1 MKGFLAGTQPNL
13 GSFLDYASL
22 NKMKL
27 CDIGVNILDKMF
39 CGEYNH
45 KYIHE
50 NDINNVIDRANSLSV
65 QTLICTG
72 SNIEDSKKLLH
83 FCSNY
88 ENNTGNIFNNFTY
101 ILFKVTLTYNT
112 LGLYC
117 TAGIHPCNSN
127 IFENVDNIS
136 TIMNDLNTL
145 VKDGLNNHKLVA
157 IGECGLDYDR
167 LEYCNKETQL
177 ISFEN
182 QLQLACNY
190 ELPLFL
196 HNRNTNGDFLNLM
209 KTYR

>member
-1 MKGFLAGTQPNL
+1 MPIF
-13 GSFLDYASL
+13 Y
-22 NKMKL
+22 
-27 CDIGVNILDKMF
+27 
-39 CGEYNH
+39 
-45 KYIHE
+45 
-50 NDINNVIDRANSLSV
+50 
-65 QTLICTG
+65 
-72 SNIEDSKKLLH
+72 LL
-83 FCSNY
+83 
-88 ENNTGNIFNNFTY
+88 
-101 ILFKVTLTYNT
+101 LLLYNT